1 MVVAGLGRE
10 ETVGG
15 KAASSKAKVARAL
28 EVKSGGGKQSP
39 DNQASNQSAG
49 WQNPVGGYG
58 GGYGGGQG
66 GGYGGGYAGGQGGG
80 YAGGQGGGYA
90 GGQGGGY
97 GGYGGGQAGGRGG
110 GRGNNNGGG
119 FGGRGVGGGQG
130 VGRGRGGGGGRGGLE
145 NYGPP
150 DTRPIAQRKAETS
163 CGYCGTKGHWW
174 RECAQRIADLPAT
187 DNQQAANAAVGAS
200 AAAAQPAT
208 AAAEGNGQRQ

>member
-28 EVKSGGGKQSP
+28 EVKSEGGKQSP
-39 DNQASNQSAG
+39 DNQASNQGAG

-58 GGYGGGQG
+58 GGY
-66 GGYGGGYAGGQGGG
+66 GGG

-97 GGYGGGQAGGRGG
+97 GGYGGGQAGDRGG
-110 GRGNNNGGG
+110 GRGNSNGGG

-163 CGYCGTKGHWW
+163 CRYCGTKGHWW

-187 DNQQAANAAVGAS
+187 DNQQAVNAAVGSS

-208 AAAEGNGQRQ
+208 ATATAAGNGQRQ

>member
-28 EVKSGGGKQSP
+28 EVKSEGGKQSP

-66 GGYGGGYAGGQGGG
+66 GGYGG
-80 YAGGQGGGYA
+80 
-90 GGQGGGY
+90 
-97 GGYGGGQAGGRGG
+97 YGGGQAGSR
-110 GRGNNNGGG
+110 GGG

-145 NYGPP
+145 NYGPT

-187 DNQQAANAAVGAS
+187 DNQQTANAAVGAS
-200 AAAAQPAT
+200 AAAAT
-208 AAAEGNGQRQ
+208 AAAAGNGQRQ

>member
-28 EVKSGGGKQSP
+28 EVKSEGGKQSP

-58 GGYGGGQG
+58 GGYGGG
-66 GGYGGGYAGGQGGG
+66 
-80 YAGGQGGGYA
+80 YA

-110 GRGNNNGGG
+110 GRGNSNGGG
-119 FGGRGVGGGQG
+119 FGGRGAGRGQG
-130 VGRGRGGGGGRGGLE
+130 FGRGCGGGRGGLE

-187 DNQQAANAAVGAS
+187 DNQQAANAAVSAS

-208 AAAEGNGQRQ
+208 ATAAGNGQRQ